1 MGWNCAAGKLAG
13 SNFLL
18 EFSVFIGGQ
27 LWANKLHSWEWF
39 IHAISGT
46 IGDGLSLGFAPW
58 IGIGYPKTGDAVAPS
73 SPSQQDHPNLGEHEK
88 RTIETTQ
95 LFTFHHNHQGILQSA
110 NLRYPANKN
119 GWVSAVLWRKNQLQL
134 LYRYGKL
141 PTSPDFQIPNETN
154 WVSRL
159 RDIQPEGLG
168 RRTVPCTVRLCK
180 ILVVV
185 LTEIWG
191 TPHAPNISSPQK
203 LRDVLALL
211 IFQGPLQVLVKS
223 PQLG

>member
-1 MGWNCAAGKLAG
+1 MFHTCHFWYHRWWFIIGFRALNRNRLPQNRRCGSTKLPFSAG
-13 SNFLL
+13 SSQSRWAWKKDNWNHTTFYI
-18 EFSVFIGGQ
+18 SSCFIQ
-27 LWANKLHSWEWF
+27 QPPR
-39 IHAISGT
+39 IS
-46 IGDGLSLGFAPW
+46 
-58 IGIGYPKTGDAVAPS
+58 
-73 SPSQQDHPNLGEHEK
+73 
-88 RTIETTQ
+88 
-95 LFTFHHNHQGILQSA
+95 QSA

-211 IFQGPLQVLVKS
+211 IFQGPLRVLVKS